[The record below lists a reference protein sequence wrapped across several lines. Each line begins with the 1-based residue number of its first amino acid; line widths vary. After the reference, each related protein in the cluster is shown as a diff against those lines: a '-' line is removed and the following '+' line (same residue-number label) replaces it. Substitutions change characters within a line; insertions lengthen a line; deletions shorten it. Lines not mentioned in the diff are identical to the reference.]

1 MNIKKEFEIAC
12 YRMLKNRGIEIN
24 WTIKKEGSLL
34 AEKFKQ
40 EKLRPRIDQ
49 TTRRIEAI
57 SDATNNLGKQPLWGG
72 YKKDNETRLPDRVR
86 THWLMG
92 PLYSEII
99 RAFKPETVVEFGTA
113 FGVSGMYWLNGL
125 EANQKGTLYTYEPNE
140 VWANIAEKN
149 LNSVSKRFILTHG
162 TFEDHAQQTLKDTKG
177 IDIAFIDAIHTR
189 EFVEPQLEI
198 VLKHCSDH
206 AIIILDDINFS
217 KDMSDLWDEV
227 ARDKRFIAT
236 ASLGNRVGIVEYK
249 R

>member
-1 MNIKKEFEIAC
+1 MNIKKEFEIVC
-12 YRMLKNRGIEIN
+12 YRIIKNRGIEIN
-24 WTIKKEGSLL
+24 WILKKPGSVL
-34 AEKFKQ
+34 AQKFDQKI
-40 EKLRPRIDQ
+40 LRPRIDQ
-49 TTRRIEAI
+49 TTRRIESL

-72 YKKDNETRLPDRVR
+72 YKKENETRLPDRVR

-99 RAFKPETVVEFGTA
+99 RQFKPETVVEFGTA

-125 EANQKGTLYTYEPNE
+125 EANQKGQLFTYEPNV
-140 VWANIAEKN
+140 VWAKIAEKN
-149 LNSVSKRFILTHG
+149 MASVSNRFTLTHG
-162 TFEDHAQQTLKDTKG
+162 TFEDHAEVTLKNTKG

-198 VLKHCSDH
+198 VLKHCADH
-206 AIIILDDINFS
+206 AIILLDDINFS
-217 KDMSDLWDEV
+217 KEMSALWDEV
-227 ARDKRFIAT
+227 SRDERFIAT